1 MLEKLNEVQT
11 MDLSLDTFETEK
23 LKVPQALIEL
33 QAEVEALQRKLTDR
47 RDKHNEVAKQ
57 VRASELEMGALSE
70 RRKSAAASALQA
82 DSNKEASQ
90 FQNQELQFAARLEEM
105 ETDVLPLMERME
117 GLGAEVADL
126 EEKMN
131 ELKPRLEDLVA
142 EERARVEGIEAN
154 TATLKQDRATLAS
167 QVTPSL
173 FKQYEQVRK
182 AKRGVALVPVVNNE
196 RCGGCNVKLPIH
208 VLQKVS
214 KSQDVTRC
222 PSCGRILWAK

>member
-11 MDLSLDTFETEK
+11 MDLSLDTFEAEK
-23 LKVPQALIEL
+23 LKVPQALIDL
-33 QAEVEALQRKLTDR
+33 QAEAEALQRKLADR
-47 RDKHNEVAKQ
+47 REKHQDVAKQ

-82 DSNKEASQ
+82 ESNKEASQ
-90 FQNQELQFAARLEEM
+90 FQNQELQFATRLEEL
-105 ETDVLPLMERME
+105 EADTLPLMERME
-117 GLGAEVADL
+117 VLGAEVAGL
-126 EEKMN
+126 EEKAN
-131 ELKPRLEDLVA
+131 ELNPRLEQLIAD
-142 EERARVEGIEAN
+142 EKARLEGIEAN
-154 TATLKQDRATLAS
+154 TASLKNDRANLAA

-173 FKQYEQVRK
+173 YKQYEQVRK
-182 AKRGVALVPVVNNE
+182 AKRGTALVPVVNNE

-214 KSQDVTRC
+214 KSQEITRC